1 MTIFHASHQKNNYN
15 FIVMRISISTDSTV
29 VHFITS
35 LYLCSQKEESQLN
48 RLLCYVIPCFPLEYT
63 MSHVSQSNERNR
75 PNPYR
80 SAQCFDNHFS
90 EVTIDY
96 KSNKVGFIEHPFP
109 LFGLVIK
116 SLCHEIDVG

>member
-48 RLLCYVIPCFPLEYT
+48 RVLCYVIPCFPLEYT
-63 MSHVSQSNERNR
+63 ISRKAMNVTDRIPIEARNVLIIIF
-75 PNPYR
+75 R
-80 SAQCFDNHFS
+80 SDH
-90 EVTIDY
+90 
-96 KSNKVGFIEHPFP
+96 
-109 LFGLVIK
+109 
-116 SLCHEIDVG
+116 